1 MMRKILLSNLGGALA
16 FGLCAAAAQAAPG
29 QFLTLDKS
37 PQTNN
42 NLLTLVRG
50 GGHGGGGGRGGGHW
64 GGGGRGGGHWG
75 GGRGFA
81 GGGWGGGRRHFH
93 HGFRGGGFGGYY
105 GIDDDYGYGNGCF
118 WRYGRWI
125 CPGYGGY
132 GY

>member
-1 MMRKILLSNLGGALA
+1 MMRKILLSGLGGTIA
-16 FGLCAAAAQAAPG
+16 FGIFAAGAHAAPG

-42 NLLTLVRG
+42 NLLRLVRG
-50 GGHGGGGGRGGGHW
+50 GHR
-64 GGGGRGGGHWG
+64 
-75 GGRGFA
+75 
-81 GGGWGGGRRHFH
+81 FH
-93 HGFRGGGFGGYY
+93 HGFRGGGFGSYY
-105 GIDDDYGYGNGCF
+105 GISDDDYGYVNGCF

>member
-1 MMRKILLSNLGGALA
+1 MMRKILLSSLSGALA
-16 FGLCAAAAQAAPG
+16 FGLFAAAAQAAPG

-42 NLLTLVRG
+42 NLLTPVRG
-50 GGHGGGGGRGGGHW
+50 GGHGGGRGGGHW

-81 GGGWGGGRRHFH
+81 RGGWGGGGRHFH
-93 HGFRGGGFGGYY
+93 HGFRGRGFGFY
-105 GIDDDYGYGNGCF
+105 GIPYIDDDYGNGCF

>member
-1 MMRKILLSNLGGALA
+1 MMRKILLSGLGGTIA
-16 FGLCAAAAQAAPG
+16 FGIFAAGAHAAPG

-42 NLLTLVRG
+42 NLLRLVRG
-50 GGHGGGGGRGGGHW
+50 GGHGGGGGHW
-64 GGGGRGGGHWG
+64 GGGGRGGGHGGGHWG

-81 GGGWGGGRRHFH
+81 GGWGGGGHRFH
-93 HGFRGGGFGGYY
+93 RGFRGGGFGSYY
-105 GIDDDYGYGNGCF
+105 GISDDDYGYVNGCF

>member
-1 MMRKILLSNLGGALA
+1 MWKILLSGLGGTIA
-16 FGLCAAAAQAAPG
+16 FGLFAAGAHAAPG

-42 NLLTLVRG
+42 NLLRLVRG
-50 GGHGGGGGRGGGHW
+50 GGHGG
-64 GGGGRGGGHWG
+64 GGGHWG

-81 GGGWGGGRRHFH
+81 GGWGGGGHRFH
-93 HGFRGGGFGGYY
+93 HGFRGGSFGSYA
-105 GIDDDYGYGNGCF
+105 GIPDDDYAYVNGCF

>member
-1 MMRKILLSNLGGALA
+1 MMRKILLSSLSGALT
-16 FGLCAAAAQAAPG
+16 FGLLAAAAQAAPG
-29 QFLTLDKS
+29 QFPTLDKS
-37 PQTNN
+37 QQTND

-50 GGHGGGGGRGGGHW
+50 GGHGGGGGHGHGGGH
-64 GGGGRGGGHWG
+64 GGGRGGGHWG

-81 GGGWGGGRRHFH
+81 GGGWGGGRHRFH
-93 HGFRGGGFGGYY
+93 HGFRGRGFAGYY

-132 GY
+132 DY